1 MLRAMLTRTLALSL
15 LAVSCTRAVPS
26 DPTTS
31 SGNTPSAGRRPD
43 ILLISI
49 DSLRPDHL
57 GCYGYPKPTSPNIDR
72 LASEGARFRPALTTT
87 SWTLP
92 AHIAML
98 TGMYDSAHGVTDTD
112 RSLSPKIRTLAQ
124 LLHDAGYQT
133 GGFFGGPF
141 LHPVFGFA
149 RGFDSYVNCMSWTQG
164 ASKDE
169 QVRRILDPNEF
180 ASHEDVTGPRT
191 LAAVTKYLDG
201 VRGDD
206 SLFCFVHLWDVHYD
220 YIAPESYWRRFDP
233 DYTGSLDARD
243 FMRNPAIHEKMP
255 ERELQHLLALYDGEI
270 AYTDEILGRIVDAW
284 KARRDLDNTVVV
296 ITADHGEEFFEHQHK
311 GHQTSLFSEVLRV
324 PLIVRWPA
332 RVAAGQKLEELVR
345 LVDVTPTLAA
355 IGGVSE
361 KLRVEGRDISPLL
374 FGQSLPPSEALAELL
389 VDDNDVRALRTKTL
403 KVLRYGGGKQYF
415 VLDMVKD
422 PKETRPLPPDAPE
435 LAWGR
440 DQLEAVL
447 ARTREF
453 ARELDAPARTIQLDS
468 ALRDSLRGLG
478 YIGDENGGIQDR

>member
-1 MLRAMLTRTLALSL
+1 MLTRTIALSL
-15 LAVSCTRAVPS
+15 LAISCTRDVQPATASVS
-26 DPTTS
+26 GTSPT
-31 SGNTPSAGRRPD
+31 SGCRPD
-43 ILLISI
+43 ILLVSI

-57 GCYGYPKPTSPNIDR
+57 GCYGYKKPTSPNIDR
-72 LASEGARFRPALTTT
+72 LASEGVRFRPAVTTT

-98 TGMYDSAHGVTDTD
+98 TGIYDSAHGVTDTD

-124 LLHDAGYQT
+124 MLHDAGYQT

-164 ASKDE
+164 ESKDE
-169 QVRRILDPNEF
+169 QVRRILDPHES
-180 ASHEDVTGPRT
+180 ASHEDITGPCT
-191 LAAVTKYLDG
+191 LEAVTKYLDG

-206 SLFCFVHLWDVHYD
+206 PLFCFVHLWDVHYD
-220 YIAPESYWRRFDP
+220 YIPPESYWRRFDP

-243 FMRNPAIHEKMP
+243 FMHNPAIHPQMP

-270 AYTDEILGRIVDAW
+270 AFTDEILGRIVDAW

-296 ITADHGEEFFEHQHK
+296 ITADHGEEFFEHRNK
-311 GHQTSLFSEVLRV
+311 GHQTSLFGEVLRV

-332 RVAAGQKLEELVR
+332 RVQGGRKLEDLVR
-345 LVDVTPTLAA
+345 LVDLTPTLAS

-361 KLRVEGRDISPLL
+361 SLRVEGRDISPLF
-374 FGQSLPPSEALAELL
+374 FGGTLPPREALAELL
-389 VDDNDVRALRTKTL
+389 VDDNDLRALRTKTL
-403 KVLRYGGGKQYF
+403 KVLRYDGGKQYF
-415 VLDMVKD
+415 ALDMVND
-422 PKETRPLPPDAPE
+422 PKERRPLPADSPE

-440 DQLEAVL
+440 GQLDAAL

-453 ARELDAPARTIQLDS
+453 SRELDAPARTIQLDS

-478 YIGDENGGIQDR
+478 YIGDENGGIQDH